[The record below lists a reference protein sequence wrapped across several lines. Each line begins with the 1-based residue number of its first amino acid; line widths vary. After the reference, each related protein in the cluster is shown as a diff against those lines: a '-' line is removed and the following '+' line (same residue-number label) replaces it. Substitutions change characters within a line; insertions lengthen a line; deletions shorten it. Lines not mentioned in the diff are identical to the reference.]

1 MEAANCTDL
10 NLTGQG
16 KTSTRNHNSSIGL
29 SWEDHYEAVPATAEV
44 ARSRY
49 QYLVAGLVLLQGHI
63 PLPQVLEQIFKT
75 SEQWIP
81 ENVASVLLLC
91 GPSITKEFLLFQLDA
106 CPSCYG
112 LVGDTIAG
120 LLWMTV
126 RFRDPFNEVLSYID
140 MLAVSVPSDNNRS
153 RLFRALWT
161 TLANEARD
169 LQDLVEAGE
178 EWAIEGVK
186 VIYTSIRKLGER
198 LTVKAYGRKST
209 ENNMIS
215 ESEE

>member
-1 MEAANCTDL
+1 
-10 NLTGQG
+10 
-16 KTSTRNHNSSIGL
+16 
-29 SWEDHYEAVPATAEV
+29 
-44 ARSRY
+44 
-49 QYLVAGLVLLQGHI
+49 
-63 PLPQVLEQIFKT
+63 
-75 SEQWIP
+75 
-81 ENVASVLLLC
+81 
-91 GPSITKEFLLFQLDA
+91 
-106 CPSCYG
+106 
-112 LVGDTIAG
+112 
-120 LLWMTV
+120 MTV

-198 LTVKAYGRKST
+198 LTVKVYRTKSI